1 MLTII
6 FLLIST
12 ITDILYRK
20 IYNFILIPMFLVSL
34 YSHQNN
40 LSDFFIAL
48 LISSIVILILYKL
61 NFFAGGDAKLLIILG
76 ATVGCP
82 RLFYLFTII
91 FIIGGLQA
99 LASKI
104 FEAPGYTTGQ
114 AVPRPKQ
121 REGEVWLLKI
131 LRPVYTKLNIS
142 TKKHL
147 PYALSIF
154 LGYLI
159 LLLLQSNT

>member
-6 FLLIST
+6 FLSIST

-20 IYNFILIPMFLVSL
+20 IYNFILIPTFLISL

-40 LSDFFIAL
+40 LSDFFLAL

-76 ATVGCP
+76 ATVGYP
-82 RLFYLFTII
+82 RLFYLFAII

-99 LASKI
+99 VIHKNFLNSSLA
-104 FEAPGYTTGQ
+104 
-114 AVPRPKQ
+114 
-121 REGEVWLLKI
+121 
-131 LRPVYTKLNIS
+131 

-154 LGYLI
+154 LGYLLFI
-159 LLLLQSNT
+159 CI